1 MGTIHS
7 RAEQARRDTLQLRLE
22 QSTQRMKQ
30 DNELLAQQLARQ
42 QQQVAQLNQ
51 LLLQMAQQRR
61 QEAQQDRLA
70 LLRRR
75 IWALSVKVPLS
86 LMLRALQCTPRTHLS
101 SLQQQQPQRCA
112 PVQPPVGPDRR

>member
-1 MGTIHS
+1 
-7 RAEQARRDTLQLRLE
+7 
-22 QSTQRMKQ
+22 MKQ

-42 QQQVAQLNQ
+42 QQQVAQLIQ

-75 IWALSVKVPLS
+75 IWALSVKVPVPLS
-86 LMLRALQCTPRTHLS
+86 HAAGLATYTSHSFELITAAATAMLCASSASRRA
-101 SLQQQQPQRCA
+101 
-112 PVQPPVGPDRR
+112 